1 MSKIQTNVM
10 ALMSIVALSSP
21 KLTIAQE
28 ADTIRLKEM
37 VITGTKY
44 EIPVEKSGKSIFK
57 VEGEQL
63 EKYAGRSVA
72 DLLNDVPGIQ
82 IDGNYSTPAQATSYF
97 VRGGTNR
104 HTLILIDGMPLNDPT
119 AISTDYDL
127 RSLAISQVESVEVL
141 RGGLSTL
148 YGTGAAA
155 AIINIELKESGT
167 DQFGGEVNL
176 NGGSYNSLGQ
186 DLSLRGNSGKFSFMA
201 RGSNFTTDGISAAL
215 ETNPMD
221 DFDKD
226 GLSRQNALVK
236 AGYQINDRWK
246 LDLTTAFDQFEADF
260 DGGQF
265 FDAANVQNNNQFRVG
280 VKPGYR
286 YDKGEAAVNILF
298 NRNVKEF
305 TGGFS
310 SESTGRNLQF
320 DYNHRHE
327 LGESVTALFGTYI
340 QHLEYDDIQGGLES
354 QSGDTTKFNIVA
366 PFASLVF
373 DHKSGF
379 NLHGGL
385 RLNAHSEYGTEL
397 VYNVN
402 PSYRI
407 ELTDN
412 VQLKLISSVSKSF
425 VSPSLYQVYSF
436 FGKRDLEP
444 EEAINYEGG
453 LSVSAK
459 TGVTFNAVFFHRDE
473 KNPIGFVSV
482 FDSQG
487 NFVGGSYDNV
497 SDQREVVGFES
508 DINWQIDAKLG
519 MSAAYA
525 FLESDVDASLYRMPK
540 HKLGISL
547 DYRPIEASF
556 ISLRISHTGERE
568 VQDFST
574 GGSRTLEN
582 YQLID
587 LFLSHKVFSNHL
599 TVYGSVNNLLDSD
612 FVGIY
617 GFTTR
622 GRNFNVGVRWEF

>member
-1 MSKIQTNVM
+1 MSSIKTNVVV
-10 ALMSIVALSSP
+10 LMSMVTLSSP
-21 KLTIAQE
+21 KHGFSQE
-28 ADTIRLKEM
+28 ADTVQLEEL
-37 VITGTKY
+37 VITGTKF
-44 EIPVEKSGKSIFK
+44 EIPVEKSGKFIYLIS
-57 VEGEQL
+57 GEDL
-63 EKYAGRSVA
+63 ERYSGRSVG
-72 DLLNDVPGIQ
+72 DVLNDVPGIQ
-82 IDGNYSTPAQATSYF
+82 IDGNYSTPAQAYSYF

-127 RSLAISQVESVEVL
+127 RQLSVEQVESIEVL

-155 AIINIELKESGT
+155 AVINIQLKNSEVES
-167 DQFGGEVNL
+167 FGGELNL
-176 NGGSYNSLGQ
+176 NGGSYNSFGQ
-186 DLSLRGNSGKFSFMA
+186 QLNMRGNSGKLSFVA
-201 RGSNFTTDGISAAL
+201 NGSNFKSEGISAAL
-215 ETNPMD
+215 ETNPTD

-236 AGYQINDRWK
+236 VGYQINDHWK
-246 LDLTTAFDQFEADF
+246 LDLTTAYDLFEADF

-280 VKPGYR
+280 LKPDYS
-286 YDKGEAAVNILF
+286 YDKGDASVNILF

-305 TGGFS
+305 SGGFA

-320 DYNHRHE
+320 DYNHRHQ

-340 QHLEYDDIQGGLES
+340 QHLEYDDVQGGLES

-373 DHKSGF
+373 DYKSGF

-385 RLNAHSEYGTEL
+385 RLNVHSEYGNEL
-397 VYNVN
+397 VYNIN

-407 ELTDN
+407 ELTDY

-436 FGKRDLEP
+436 FGKRELQP
-444 EEAINYEGG
+444 EQAINYEAGF
-453 LSVSAK
+453 SISSK
-459 TGVTFNAVFFHRDE
+459 NSFTFHAVYYRRDE
-473 KNPIGFVSV
+473 KSPIRFVNV
-482 FDSQG
+482 FDDQG
-487 NFVGGSYDNV
+487 NFIGGGYDNISNERKV
-497 SDQREVVGFES
+497 EGFES
-508 DINWQIDAKLG
+508 DLNWQLIPKFRLDATYTL
-519 MSAAYA
+519 
-525 FLESDVDASLYRMPK
+525 LESDVDTSIYRMPK
-540 HKLGISL
+540 HKFGISL
-547 DYRPIEASF
+547 NYKPIESSLV
-556 ISLRISHTGERE
+556 SLRFNHTGDRKI
-568 VQDFST
+568 QDFNS
-574 GGSRTLEN
+574 GGTLILED

-587 LFLSHKVFSNHL
+587 VLVSHKAFDNLL
-599 TVYGSVNNLLDSD
+599 TFYGSLNNLTNTD

-622 GRNFNVGVRWEF
+622 GRNFTVGVKWVY